1 MQISVRLPVLA
12 LAAALLLGAAPLP
25 AVSAFMETYAK
36 IDSYVATVTT
46 HETNGKDVQDRTYR
60 YAYLKPHFAK
70 ADVTAGPGKGGGAVW
85 RGGDTLKGH
94 QGGFL
99 SGIKLN
105 ISIHDGRAVSLRGD
119 TIERGSLDSIVSDLK
134 APNQSQSSGVVD
146 AQPVDIVTITY
157 PQPENGVVKET
168 ISFSK
173 ATHLPVR
180 RTQYGAGDTILKQE
194 NITSLDTSVKLTEA
208 DFN

>member
-1 MQISVRLPVLA
+1 MD
-12 LAAALLLGAAPLP
+12 
-25 AVSAFMETYAK
+25 TYGK

-60 YAYLKPHFAK
+60 YSYLKPHFAK

-119 TIERGSLDSIVSDLK
+119 TIERGSLDSVVADLK
-134 APNQSQSSGVVD
+134 AAPNQTESSGVVD
-146 AQPVDIVTITY
+146 GTPVDIVTISY
-157 PQPENGVVKET
+157 PQPQNDIVKET
-168 ISFSK
+168 IAFSK

-194 NITSLDTSVKLTEA
+194 DIKSLDTSVKLTEA